1 MGYLQPA
8 DYASYGL
15 APDTTDDWVT
25 MASAMMEAYCRRPSL
40 NPTQY
45 TERMR
50 VVSGSQTVRLSYL
63 PLVTVAPA
71 VSPLVSLQGRLAR
84 PRRGEI
90 PYLELGE
97 IANVFSLPGTWTT
110 IDPTTVDYD
119 GTTGEITLPYNLLG
133 LAYGEIEAMYT
144 AGLAVIP
151 AAVQVAC
158 AQIVKNAQ
166 TTPGLNVQ
174 RSRIDTLQME
184 YFSGSLIDPQV
195 QMLLAPF
202 VSTRLG

>member
-63 PLVTVAPA
+63 PLLTVAPA

-195 QMLLAPF
+195 QMLLAPY

>member
-1 MGYLQPA
+1 MGYLQPT

-25 MASAMMEAYCRRPSL
+25 MGSAMMEAYCRRPSL

-50 VVSGSQTVRLSYL
+50 VVGGSQTVRLSYL

-71 VSPLVSLQGRLAR
+71 VSPLLSLQGRLAR

-90 PYLELGE
+90 PYLELGA

-110 IDPTTVDYD
+110 IDPSTVDYD

-133 LAYGEIEAMYT
+133 LAYGEIEAIYT

-151 AAVQVAC
+151 AALMVAC

-195 QMLLAPF
+195 QMLLAPY

>member
-195 QMLLAPF
+195 QMLLAPY

>member
-8 DYASYGL
+8 SYASYGL
-15 APDTTDDWVT
+15 APDTTDDWIT

-40 NPTQY
+40 GPLQY

-50 VVSGSQTVRLSYL
+50 VVAGSQTVRMSYL
-63 PLVTVAPA
+63 PLVTLAPA
-71 VSPLVSLQGRLAR
+71 LSPLVSLQGRLAR

-90 PYLELGE
+90 AYMELGE
-97 IANVFSLPGTWTT
+97 IANVFSLPGMWTA
-110 IDPTTVDYD
+110 IDPAAVDYD
-119 GTTGEITLPYNLLG
+119 GSTGELTLPYNLLG
-133 LAYGEIEAMYT
+133 LAYGEVEAIYT
-144 AGLAVIP
+144 AGLLVIP
-151 AAVQVAC
+151 PALMVAC

>member
-71 VSPLVSLQGRLAR
+71 ISPLVSLQGRLAR

-195 QMLLAPF
+195 QMLLAPY